1 MRRTYDES
9 KPASGQGSIVRFRQI
24 GVTMPLENK
33 TELFWQAFRYVGD
46 EMTPAEASEFEAE
59 LADQQTA
66 REAVARVVELSQLVL
81 AAAPEESPIEIFV
94 TPVRNSQA
102 WMQPVGWIAV
112 GAAACLA
119 MVMAYQSFLPA
130 TGATEMAST
139 SPAAVSDLALVGLV
153 QMPARMLLRRLLPP
167 RSGQ

>member
-1 MRRTYDES
+1 M
-9 KPASGQGSIVRFRQI
+9 RFRQI

-94 TPVRNSQA
+94 TPVRHSQA
-102 WMQPVGWIAV
+102 WITGRLDRRGGGCMSGHGHGISIV
-112 GAAACLA
+112 
-119 MVMAYQSFLPA
+119 PA
-130 TGATEMAST
+130 SRWDDADGVRFAG
-139 SPAAVSDLALVGLV
+139 P
-153 QMPARMLLRRLLPP
+153 
-167 RSGQ
+167 